1 MGNELNLLMTQT
13 SDDTIE
19 LETTSENANEVEKT
33 LESNT

>member
-13 SDDTIE
+13 NDDAIE

-33 LESNT
+33 LESKT